1 MTNDNNKNANMVFNR
16 VEAMLQKRFDEIDTS
31 QSETIDTLIK
41 ELKTRQ
47 VELEL
52 QNEELRRAQAELGTS
67 HQRFRELYDL
77 APVGYF
83 SLDKNCRILDVNM
96 AAAQMIGTYRTK
108 LINRQLRQYIFS
120 EDRTLFDDF
129 ADQLISHG
137 KTYSCD
143 IRLATPGD
151 QTVFARMNG
160 RLFESDLTHMFVTLT
175 DITEQKRA
183 ESELARMRDELGD
196 RVRLRTAELSE
207 TVKALEKEIEE
218 RKIVEDKLRQSEENM
233 RQMSHKTMWMMEN
246 DRKNVAKEVHDSIGG
261 SLAAIKFRLE
271 DVLNKSPEN
280 GEITQAM
287 QQSIENIQDTIKE
300 TKRISAGLRPTT
312 LDDLGLLATIK
323 WYCRHLME
331 SSPEISLVTKIEIDE
346 EEIDEAQKITL
357 YRIIQE
363 AMSNAVGHS
372 EADTIWLTLQQ
383 PDTSVTLE
391 VKDNGCGFD
400 MENVFSETHEAL
412 VGYGL
417 NSIRERSEISGGTF
431 RIESF
436 ENAGTNVYVTLPKQI

>member
-1 MTNDNNKNANMVFNR
+1 MTDDQNR
-16 VEAMLQKRFDEIDTS
+16 DSGMRYSRVDSILQKRFND
-31 QSETIDTLIK
+31 IDTLQNEDVDTLIS

-52 QNEELRRAQAELGTS
+52 QNEELRKAQTELGVS

-83 SLDKNCRILDVNM
+83 SLDKNGRILDVNM

-120 EDRTLFDDF
+120 EDRMLFDDF
-129 ADQLISHG
+129 ADQLMSHG
-137 KTYSCD
+137 ETYSCD

-151 QTVFARMNG
+151 RTVFARMNG

-196 RVRLRTAELSE
+196 RVKLRTAELSE

-218 RKIVEDKLRQSEENM
+218 RKMVEEKLRQSEENM
-233 RQMSHKTMWMMEN
+233 RQMSQKTMSMMES
-246 DRKNVAKEVHDSIGG
+246 DRKTVAKEVHDSVGG

-271 DVLNKSPEN
+271 DILNKSPEN
-280 GEITQAM
+280 GEITQAL

-312 LDDLGLLATIK
+312 LDDLGLMATIK

-331 SSPEISLVTKIEIDE
+331 LNPEVSLVTKIEIDE

-363 AMSNAVGHS
+363 AMSNAVQHS

-400 MENVFSETHEAL
+400 KETVFSETHEAL
-412 VGYGL
+412 GGYGL

-436 ENAGTNVYVTLPKQI
+436 ENAGTNVYVTLPKNT